1 MKGYEQI
8 SPEQLLSAD
17 LSAPEWTERPW
28 TVRWD
33 GSTEPPEEVVRRTL
47 GDVVDFH
54 TSGSTGD
61 GRTWR
66 RDREQLWAEAGLI
79 GDMLTADRPE
89 AVLSFAPPRHI
100 YGMIATVLVPAR
112 LGLPVWYRPQ
122 FAPMPEDTPHRRWAV
137 MAIPWTFRLLRQR
150 LSWARGMRRLSI
162 VHSTAMLPAAAGEL
176 LDELGDTASILELFG
191 STETGA
197 VATRRSGE
205 GDRHWRLC
213 PDVELLRPRPGDE
226 GEAPLVVRSPRL
238 AHAPEGGAMTEWRMD
253 DYVRA
258 LDERT
263 IAMTNRRGRLVKIN
277 GRRFDL
283 DLLEERV
290 RSAVPCVDAACV
302 PVSDPVI
309 GEHFD
314 VLLVPAPGDAPG
326 DIDLAALRSALPCR
340 PRRVMAADRIDRSET
355 GKLRR
360 LQTGDRSELGRNSA
374 R

>member
-1 MKGYEQI
+1 MKGYERF
-8 SPEQLLSAD
+8 SPEQVLTAD
-17 LSAPEWTERPW
+17 LGAPEWTERPW

-33 GSTEPPEEVVRRTL
+33 GSTESPEELVHRTL
-47 GDVVDFH
+47 SDVVDFH

-61 GRTWR
+61 SRTWR
-66 RDREQLWAEAGLI
+66 RDRDQLWAEACLI
-79 GDMLTADRPE
+79 SDMLAADRPE

-112 LGLPVWYRPQ
+112 LGIPVWYRPQ
-122 FAPMPEDTPHRRWAV
+122 FAPMPEDVPHRRWAV

-150 LSWARGMRRLSI
+150 LPWARRMRRLSI
-162 VHSTAMLPAAAGEL
+162 VHSTAMLPTAAGEL
-176 LDELGDTASILELFG
+176 LNELGDTASLLELFG

-197 VATRRSGE
+197 VATRRWGE
-205 GDRHWRLC
+205 GDRLWRLC

-226 GEAPLVVRSPRL
+226 EEAPLAVRSPRL
-238 AHAPEGGAMTEWRMD
+238 AYSAENKAMTEWQMD

-263 IAMTNRRGRLVKIN
+263 IEMTNRRGRLVKVN

-290 RSAVPCVDAACV
+290 RSVVSCADAACV
-302 PVSDPVI
+302 PVIDPVI

-314 VLLVPAPGDAPG
+314 LLLVPALGESSE
-326 DIDLAALRSALPCR
+326 DIDLTALRSGLPCR
-340 PRRVMAADRIDRSET
+340 PRRVMAVDRIDRSET

-360 LQTGDRSELGRNSA
+360 LQTGDRSELGRNNA